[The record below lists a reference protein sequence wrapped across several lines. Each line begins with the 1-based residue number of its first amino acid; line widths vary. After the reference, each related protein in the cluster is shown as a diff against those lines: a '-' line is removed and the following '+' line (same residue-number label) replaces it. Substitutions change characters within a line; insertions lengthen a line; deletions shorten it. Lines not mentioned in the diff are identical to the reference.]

1 MQAAQAEYDTS
12 KEKINLIYGFFNENC
27 IKFKVFL
34 EFSQPKYEFQSMT
47 QFHLL
52 LLDFE
57 GFPKNP
63 YEPII
68 VESIIIFDCLSI
80 DLM

>member
-1 MQAAQAEYDTS
+1 MQAAQAEFDTS
-12 KEKINLIYGFFNENC
+12 KDQFFLIYGFFNENC
-27 IKFKVFL
+27 LKFKVFL

-52 LLDFE
+52 SLDFE

-63 YEPII
+63 
-68 VESIIIFDCLSI
+68 
-80 DLM
+80 